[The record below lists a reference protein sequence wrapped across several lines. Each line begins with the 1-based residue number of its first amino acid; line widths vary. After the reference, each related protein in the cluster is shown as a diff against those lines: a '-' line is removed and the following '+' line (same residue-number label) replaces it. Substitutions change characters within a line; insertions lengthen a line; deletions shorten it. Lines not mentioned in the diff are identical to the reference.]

1 MALFSFYSMRKPR
14 QYEHKPIYFDPRKE
28 ALQKRIHKVKMEM
41 GVEETDY
48 EQYKEAIKGSFIE
61 GTSHLKKSK
70 DKGDDIRNR
79 IYKNMRLIVLLVIG
93 ALFFWYFFL
102 K

>member
-1 MALFSFYSMRKPR
+1 MGIFNFYNMRKPR
-14 QYEHKPIYFDPRKE
+14 RYDHKPIYFDPRKE
-28 ALQKRIHKVKMEM
+28 ALEKRIHKVKMEL

-48 EQYKEAIKGSFIE
+48 EQYKEAIKGSFVE
-61 GTSHLKKSK
+61 GTTHLKKSK

-79 IYKNMRLIVLLVIG
+79 VYKNMRLILILAILGVVL
-93 ALFFWYFFL
+93 WYFYF